1 MVESNNSIPEFRICS
16 RPADD
21 GTRRMVYNIERW
33 QSKTFTGGLH
43 VKKHIWCDPMYG
55 TECDYPSRAKAM
67 EAFLKLLGV
76 RIDD

>member
-1 MVESNNSIPEFRICS
+1 
-16 RPADD
+16 
-21 GTRRMVYNIERW
+21 MVYNIERW

-67 EAFLKLLGV
+67 EAFLKFLGV